1 MSVIKLFIVDDHP
14 MIREGLTVML
24 SPYQDISI
32 VGSCSSAA
40 EALEFIGKNTPD
52 VVLMDIK
59 MGKMNGIEATQEITA
74 RVPGIK
80 IIMLTIYE
88 DAESVRLSLQ
98 AGATGYMLKQAS
110 REKLA
115 ESIRRAYSG
124 ETVIDPSLLS
134 QLVTDYAR
142 LSQCFSVQ
150 PKNTATDESKE
161 LTPREDEVL
170 KHLAKGLTNK
180 EISANTHLAV
190 DTVKTH
196 LRSIYRKL
204 GVKTRLQAISTIS
217 RKDNTS
223 VL

>member
-1 MSVIKLFIVDDHP
+1 MSVVKLFIVDDHP
-14 MIREGLTVML
+14 MIREGLTAML
-24 SPYQDISI
+24 SPYQDIRI
-32 VGSCSSAA
+32 VGSYSSAA
-40 EALEFIGKNTPD
+40 EALDAISMNIPD

-59 MGKMNGIEATQEITA
+59 MGKMNGIEAAREMTA
-74 RVPGIK
+74 MVPGIK

-98 AGATGYMLKQAS
+98 AGAIGYMLKQAS
-110 REKLA
+110 HEKLA
-115 ESIRRAYSG
+115 ESIRQAFSG

-142 LSQCFSVQ
+142 LAQNFSVQ
-150 PKNTATDESKE
+150 PKNIVANDNKE

-170 KHLAKGLTNK
+170 QHLAKGLTNK

-204 GVKTRLQAISTIS
+204 GVMNRSQAISRIVGRS
-217 RKDNTS
+217 KSYD
-223 VL
+223 L